1 VSVIRRLYNVA
12 KGKAI
17 VSRSTSEADP
27 SLADE
32 PLRPR
37 APFADDD
44 EAAEAE
50 PDSEEDVPTVEDT
63 SRGPRPRRLS
73 R

>member
-1 VSVIRRLYNVA
+1 MSVIRRLYNVA

-17 VSRSTSEADP
+17 ASRNPSEADP

-32 PLRPR
+32 PLRR
-37 APFADDD
+37 DPFAEDDD
-44 EAAEAE
+44 AERE

-63 SRGPRPRRLS
+63 SRGPRPRRL
-73 R
+73 